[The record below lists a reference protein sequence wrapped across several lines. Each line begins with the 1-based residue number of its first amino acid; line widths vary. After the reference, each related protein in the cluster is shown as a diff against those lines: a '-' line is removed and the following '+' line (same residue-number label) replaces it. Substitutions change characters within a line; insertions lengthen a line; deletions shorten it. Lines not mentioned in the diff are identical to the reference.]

1 LSQEIED
8 YLSKN
13 TDYNFRKDNLIGG
26 SSTNYGLFSSIRV
39 DYWKN
44 MCMESSG
51 CDLLTEPEKLY
62 QYYDLHKNIQT
73 SMFDSSRID
82 WVSAGA
88 DSASFVVGVAALIVA
103 PEYAVGV
110 NLVSQGFGGF
120 SAFHSFSSGD
130 NTGGLLSVGGFARPP
145 FGTLAS
151 GASVIRDFSAGFYY
165 VPYAPPILR

>member
-1 LSQEIED
+1 
-8 YLSKN
+8 
-13 TDYNFRKDNLIGG
+13 
-26 SSTNYGLFSSIRV
+26 
-39 DYWKN
+39 
-44 MCMESSG
+44 MESSG

-62 QYYDLHKNIQT
+62 QYYDLHENIQT

-88 DSASFVVGVAALIVA
+88 DSTSFVVGVAALIVA

-120 SAFHSFSSGD
+120 SAFHSFRGGD
-130 NTGGLLSVGGFARPP
+130 NTGGWLSVGGFVRPP